1 MPAFYTIERIW
12 DKIKSLPLI
21 DVAVFD
27 VISLLDNPGSNFEQI
42 AEKLSPDIAANF
54 LTMAN
59 SAYYGREVRSISFAV
74 RVLGY
79 GQMKKILTSAAL
91 MDHFVKRLDLE
102 EFNFEKFQ
110 VQAYFCAAVSKV
122 LGEILGYEK
131 SEDLYTVSILQN
143 IGKLVLAVYFKD
155 EYREINALK
164 ISEGLASRIAEQRIL
179 GVTHG
184 EIGAVVLER
193 FKISEEIC
201 NAIRFHDVVG
211 RIVPEGPGFELEFV
225 SRKSSRLVAGFAL
238 PEEMNAQDIMD
249 RLRGTVDEGRKRY
262 REKMKEVLY
271 SRGGYREAF
280 ETLIDQAAGLIRRDL
295 KVFLKERNLIRP

>member
-1 MPAFYTIERIW
+1 MKRFGIGSRA
-12 DKIKSLPLI
+12 LPLI

-27 VISLLDNPGSNFEQI
+27 VISLLEDPYSNFEQI

-59 SAYYGREVRSISFAV
+59 SAYYGREVRSVSFAV

-79 GQMKKILTSAAL
+79 SQMKKILTSAAL
-91 MDHFVKRLDLE
+91 MDHFVKRLDLKD
-102 EFNFEKFQ
+102 FNFEKFQ
-110 VQAYFCAAVSKV
+110 VQAFFCAAVSKI

-164 ISEGLASRIAEQRIL
+164 IAERLPSRVAEQRIL

-184 EIGAVVLER
+184 EIGAVVLEK
-193 FKISEEIC
+193 FKIPREIC

-211 RIVPEGPGFELEFV
+211 RIVPEESGFELEFV
-225 SRKSSRLVAGFAL
+225 SRTSSRLVAEFTL
-238 PEEMNAQDIMD
+238 PEKMSAQDIMD
-249 RLRGTVDEGRKRY
+249 RLKGTVDEGHKRY
-262 REKMKEVLY
+262 REKMREVLR
-271 SRGGYREAF
+271 SKGGYRETF
-280 ETLIDQAAGLIRRDL
+280 EALSEQAADLIRRDL
-295 KVFLKERNLIRP
+295 KVFLKERNP